1 MSKLRLE
8 DAEEWLARWER
19 CQFYPFTYL
28 PMLRAL
34 IDLYRAAKREVRC
47 TCDDGPYQGIG
58 RVIHNI
64 DCPLHSCS
72 DTAAELERWE

>member
-34 IDLYRAAKREVRC
+34 IDAVRAAKREVRC
-47 TCDDGPYQGIG
+47 TCEGGPQGINWDEH
-58 RVIHNI
+58 RL
-64 DCPLHSCS
+64 DCPLRQRP